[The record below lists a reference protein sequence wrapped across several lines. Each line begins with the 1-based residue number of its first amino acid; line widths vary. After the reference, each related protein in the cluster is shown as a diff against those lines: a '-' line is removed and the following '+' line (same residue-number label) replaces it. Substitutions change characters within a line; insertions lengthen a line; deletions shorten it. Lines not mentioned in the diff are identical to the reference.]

1 MLKRFTKNYL
11 FTTIAI
17 MAISTAMAQT
27 SFTSTQHYA
36 VRIPYPV
43 TPIIDTLQKQFAAK
57 NLRFPPVEMY
67 VRSFKL
73 DRKLEVWVK
82 DSAKGTYKLFKTYKV
97 CMESGVLGPKRI
109 EGDYQVPEGFY
120 YINEFNPNSNYHL
133 ALGLNYPN
141 ASDKILSDSLH
152 PGGDIYIH
160 GNRVSTGCIPIDDE
174 PIEEVYVLASIVK
187 ANGEDF
193 IPVHV
198 FPVKY
203 DEKKSFDYLA
213 RVSLHDQQMQQ
224 FSITLKE
231 VFDYFQENKQIPV
244 IMVDKNGHY
253 IID

>member
-1 MLKRFTKNYL
+1 MNIRMLNRFIKMIVILIVALVANNMV
-11 FTTIAI
+11 I
-17 MAISTAMAQT
+17 AQT
-27 SFTSTQHYA
+27 SYCNTQKYS
-36 VRIPYPV
+36 VKIPYPV
-43 TPIIDTLQKQFAAK
+43 SPITDTLQKQFAAK
-57 NLRFPPVEMY
+57 KLKFPPIEMY

-82 DSAKGTYKLFKTYKV
+82 DSVKGSYKLFKTYKV
-97 CMESGVLGPKRI
+97 TMESGVLGPKRM

-187 ANGEDF
+187 SNGQDF

-203 DEKKSFDYLA
+203 DDKKSFDYLA
-213 RVSLHDQQMQQ
+213 RVSQHDQPLQK
-224 FSITLKE
+224 FTITLKE
-231 VFDYFQENKQIPV
+231 VFDYFEEKTITGYP
-244 IMVDKNGHY
+244 D
-253 IID
+253 

>member
-1 MLKRFTKNYL
+1 MLNRFTKNLL
-11 FTTIAI
+11 FTVVAI
-17 MAISTAMAQT
+17 VAAGSSIAQT
-27 SFTSTQHYA
+27 ATQHYA
-36 VRIPYPV
+36 IRIPYPV
-43 TPIIDTLQKQFAAK
+43 TPITDTLQKQFAAK
-57 NLRFPPVEMY
+57 GLRFPPAEMY

-82 DSAKGTYKLFKTYKV
+82 DSANGSYKLFKTYKV
-97 CMESGVLGPKRI
+97 CMESGVLGPKRM

-141 ASDKILSDSLH
+141 ASDRILSDSLH

-213 RVSLHDQQMQQ
+213 RVSQHDQQLQE
-224 FSITLKE
+224 FSISLKQ
-231 VFDYFQENKQIPV
+231 VFDYFQDNKQIPV
-244 IMVDKNGHY
+244 ILINKSGQY
-253 IID
+253 IIN